1 MRTDTEIKDGI
12 YGYIKG
18 TSLEAAV
25 TGQLLKTRRPKN
37 SDKEDIVISVLANEG
52 NQEQEAVVNVNIYVE
67 DNIVDGQPEEDTIRC
82 LELGGIAKEILEVF
96 RVDGARVAL
105 SRPPRT
111 FEAEG
116 IAWHI
121 INCRLNYHLINE

>member
-18 TSLEAAV
+18 TSLETAV

-37 SDKEDIVISVLANEG
+37 SDKEDIIISVLTNEG
-52 NQEQEAVVNVNIYVE
+52 GQNQEAVVNVNIYVE
-67 DNIVDGQPEEDTIRC
+67 DNIVDGQAEEDTIRC
-82 LELGGIAKEILEVF
+82 REIGDIAKEVLEVF
-96 RVDGARVAL
+96 RIDGARVSL

-121 INCRLNYHLINE
+121 INCRLNYQLINE